1 MAEKKKKVEKKK
13 KGGKGIEE
21 LSRRIEEL
29 NSVEM
34 IERQHQKGK
43 LSARERI
50 LLLLDEETFVELDP
64 FIEPRFE
71 KLGMD
76 KKKIPGDAVITG
88 FGKINNRP
96 VYISSQD
103 FSKIGGSLGEM
114 HGNKIVKV
122 IKLARTTGCPMIS
135 IIDSGGA
142 RIQEGLLSLDGYAAI
157 FREMIKASGV
167 IPQISV
173 IVGPSAG
180 GASYAPGLS
189 DFVFMVQDIAQMYIT
204 GPAVIQRVTGEKV
217 SFEEL
222 GGSSVHNTKSGCSH
236 FSFNSEK
243 DCFSGVKRLL
253 TFLPQNNLENPMKD
267 TDIFSELFERDKNKQ
282 LLKIVPEKQ
291 EKGYDM
297 KEIIEEVFDTKSF
310 FEVQSG
316 FAKNSIIGFAKLGG
330 NVVGIVGNQPKV
342 MAGTLDID
350 SSDKIARF
358 VRTCDSFNVPLINLV
373 DTSGY
378 LPGSNQEKRGIIRHG
393 AKILFAFSEAT
404 VPKISLILRKAY
416 GGAYIALASR
426 KLGYDIVIAWPS
438 AQIAVMGPEQAVKII
453 YRKDI
458 AKSKN
463 PARLEKSKIKELENL
478 FLNPYQAAKLG
489 QIDMIID
496 PQETRMILIK
506 CLESLTNKRG
516 EKIARKHGNI
526 PL

>member
-1 MAEKKKKVEKKK
+1 MAEKKKKENKK
-13 KGGKGIEE
+13 
-21 LSRRIEEL
+21 IEEL
-29 NSVEM
+29 NRKIEELNNIEM
-34 IERQHQKGK
+34 IEKQHQKGK

-50 LLLLDEETFVELDP
+50 LLLLDEESFVELDP
-64 FIEPRFE
+64 FVETRFE

-88 FGKINNRP
+88 FGKINDRS

-114 HGNKIVKV
+114 HGNKIVKT
-122 IKLARTTGCPMIS
+122 IRLARTTGCPMIS

-142 RIQEGLLSLDGYAAI
+142 RIQEGILSLDGYAAI
-157 FREMIKASGV
+157 FKEMIKASGV
-167 IPQISV
+167 IPQIS
-173 IVGPSAG
+173 IIAGPSAG

-204 GPAVIQRVTGEKV
+204 GPIIIQEVTGEKI

-222 GGSSVHNTKSGCSH
+222 GGAFVHNSKSGCSH

-243 DCFSGVKRLL
+243 DCFLGVKKLL
-253 TFLPQNNLENPMKD
+253 SYLPQNNLENPIKD
-267 TDIFSELFERDKNKQ
+267 TDILSEFFEKEKNKQ
-282 LLKIVPEKQ
+282 LLKIIPEKK

-297 KEIIEEVFDTKSF
+297 KEIIEEIFDKKSF
-310 FEVQSG
+310 FEVQSN
-316 FAKNSIIGFAKLGG
+316 FAKNSVVGFAKLGG
-330 NVVGIVGNQPKV
+330 NVVGIIGNQPKV
-342 MAGTLDID
+342 MVGTLDID

-358 VRTCDSFNVPLINLV
+358 VRTCDSFNIPLINLV

-378 LPGSNQEKRGIIRHG
+378 LPGTNQEKKGIIRHG
-393 AKILFAFSEAT
+393 AKILYAFSEAT

-426 KLGYDIVIAWPS
+426 RLGYDTVIAWPS

-496 PQETRMILIK
+496 PQKTRIILIK
-506 CLESLTNKRG
+506 CLESLMNKRG

>member
-1 MAEKKKKVEKKK
+1 MVEKKK
-13 KGGKGIEE
+13 KEDK
-21 LSRRIEEL
+21 RITEL
-29 NSVEM
+29 NRRLKELDNGGTV
-34 IERQHQKGK
+34 ERQHQKGK

-50 LLLLDEETFVELDP
+50 VLLLDEGSFVELDP
-64 FIEPRFE
+64 FVETRFE

-76 KKKIPGDAVITG
+76 KKKVPGDAVITG

-96 VYISSQD
+96 IYISSQD

-135 IIDSGGA
+135 IVDSGGA
-142 RIQEGLLSLDGYAAI
+142 RIQEGISSLDGYAAI
-157 FREMIKASGV
+157 FKEMIKASGV

-173 IVGPSAG
+173 IAGPSAG

-189 DFVFMVQDIAQMYIT
+189 DFVFMIQDIAQMYIT
-204 GPAVIQRVTGEKV
+204 GPSIVQKVTGEKV

-222 GGSSVHNTKSGCSH
+222 GGSSVHNSKSGCSH
-236 FSFNSEK
+236 FSFGTEK
-243 DCFSGVKRLL
+243 DCFLGVKKLL
-253 TFLPQNNLENPMKD
+253 SYLPQNNLENPIKD
-267 TDIFSELFERDKNKQ
+267 SDVFAELFEKEKNKQ
-282 LLKIVPEKQ
+282 LSKIVPEKKEQ
-291 EKGYDM
+291 GYDM
-297 KEIIEEVFDTKSF
+297 KEVIEEIFDKQSF
-310 FEVQSG
+310 FEVQAS
-316 FAKNSIIGFAKLGG
+316 FAKNSIVGFAKLKGG
-330 NVVGIVGNQPKV
+330 VIGLIANQPKV

-358 VRTCDSFNVPLINLV
+358 VRTCDSFNIPLINLV

-378 LPGSNQEKRGIIRHG
+378 LPGTNQEKRGIIRHG

-426 KLGYDIVIAWPS
+426 KLGYDMVLAWPS
-438 AQIAVMGPEQAVKII
+438 AQIAVMGPEQAVRII
-453 YRKDI
+453 FRKDI
-458 AKSKN
+458 ANSKA
-463 PARLEKSKIKELENL
+463 PAKLEKRKIKELEDL

-489 QIDMIID
+489 QIDMIIN
-496 PQETRMILIK
+496 PQETRLILIK

>member
-1 MAEKKKKVEKKK
+1 MPEKNRKTEKRKIK
-13 KGGKGIEE
+13 NRKLK
-21 LSRRIEEL
+21 EL
-29 NSVEM
+29 NKRLEDLNL
-34 IERQHQKGK
+34 IETIEKQHQKGK
-43 LSARERI
+43 LSARERV
-50 LLLLDEETFVELDP
+50 LLLLDEDSFVELDP
-64 FIEPRFE
+64 FVESRFE

-76 KKKIPGDAVITG
+76 KKKIPGDSVITG

-96 VYISSQD
+96 VYIASQD
-103 FSKIGGSLGEM
+103 FSKMGGSLGEM
-114 HGNKIVKV
+114 HGDKIVKV
-122 IKLARTTGCPMIS
+122 INLARTNGCPMIS

-142 RIQEGLLSLDGYAAI
+142 RIQEGILSLDGYAKI
-157 FREMIKASGV
+157 FKEMIKASGV

-189 DFVFMVQDIAQMYIT
+189 DFVFMVENIAQMYIT
-204 GPAVIQRVTGEKV
+204 GPSVIQRVTGEKV

-222 GGSSVHNTKSGCSH
+222 GGSSIHNSKSGCSH
-236 FSFNSEK
+236 FAFSTEK
-243 DCFSGVKRLL
+243 NCFLGVKRLL
-253 TFLPQNNLENPMKD
+253 SYLPQNNLENPIKD
-267 TDIFSELFERDKNKQ
+267 SDIFSELFEKGKNKQ
-282 LLKIVPEKQ
+282 LLKIVPEKKEQ
-291 EKGYDM
+291 GYDM
-297 KEIIEEVFDTKSF
+297 KEVIAEIFDKESF
-310 FEVQSG
+310 FEVHAS
-316 FAKNSIIGFAKLGG
+316 FAKNSIVGFAKLGG
-330 NVVGIVGNQPKV
+330 NIVGIIGNQPKV

-358 VRTCDSFNVPLINLV
+358 VRTCDAFNIPLINLV

-378 LPGSNQEKRGIIRHG
+378 LPGTNQEKRGIIRHG

-458 AKSKN
+458 AKSKD
-463 PARLEKSKIKELENL
+463 PHKLEKSKIKELEDL
-478 FLNPYQAAKLG
+478 FLNPYEAARLG

-496 PQETRMILIK
+496 PQTTRTTLIK

>member
-1 MAEKKKKVEKKK
+1 MVEKKK
-13 KGGKGIEE
+13 KEDK
-21 LSRRIEEL
+21 RIVEL
-29 NSVEM
+29 NKRLKELDNDGT
-34 IERQHQKGK
+34 IEKQHQKGK

-50 LLLLDEETFVELDP
+50 VLLLDEGSFVELDP
-64 FIEPRFE
+64 FIETRFE

-88 FGKINNRP
+88 FGKINDRP
-96 VYISSQD
+96 VYISSQE

-114 HGNKIVKV
+114 HGNKIVKAV
-122 IKLARTTGCPMIS
+122 KLARTTGCPMIS
-135 IIDSGGA
+135 IVDSGGA
-142 RIQEGLLSLDGYAAI
+142 RIQEGILSLDGYAAI
-157 FREMIKASGV
+157 FKEMIKASGV
-167 IPQISV
+167 IPQIS
-173 IVGPSAG
+173 IIAGPSAG

-204 GPAVIQRVTGEKV
+204 GPSVVQRVTGEKV

-222 GGSSVHNTKSGCSH
+222 GGSSVHNSKSGCSH
-236 FSFNSEK
+236 FSFGTEK
-243 DCFSGVKRLL
+243 DCFLGVKKLL
-253 TFLPQNNLENPMKD
+253 SYLPQNNLENPIKD
-267 TDIFSELFERDKNKQ
+267 SYVFAELFEKEKNKQ
-282 LLKIVPEKQ
+282 LLKIVPEKKEQ
-291 EKGYDM
+291 GYDI
-297 KEIIEEVFDTKSF
+297 KEVIEEIFDKQSF
-310 FEVQSG
+310 FEIQAN
-316 FAKNSIIGFAKLGG
+316 FAKNSVIGFAKLRGSVIG
-330 NVVGIVGNQPKV
+330 LIANQPKV

-358 VRTCDSFNVPLINLV
+358 VRTCDAFNIPLINLV

-378 LPGSNQEKRGIIRHG
+378 LPGTNQEKRGIIRHG

-426 KLGYDIVIAWPS
+426 KLGYDMVIAWPS

-458 AKSKN
+458 ANSKN
-463 PARLEKSKIKELENL
+463 PARLEKSKIRELEKL

-489 QIDMIID
+489 QIDMIIN
-496 PQETRMILIK
+496 PQETRSVLIK